1 MNRPAPGTPRSVL
14 LTAFEPFGG
23 AAINASAQLAEALA
37 ERDSRFDL
45 HILPVVAGEAESM
58 AKAAYAAGSSGYR
71 WALSLGEAGPEPEVR
86 LEWIAANWDDFRIP
100 DNAGQT
106 ISGARIVADGPAAWF
121 ATFDL
126 PGIARSLVDSTPL
139 PVRLSLAAG
148 NFLCNRLAYSLL
160 HERWPVPYTFVHVP
174 SLRPNQGPDRF
185 GELLET
191 MAVVCNE
198 LENQVEGQPGGTLLP

>member
-1 MNRPAPGTPRSVL
+1 VL

-23 AAINASAQLAEALA
+23 APINTSAELAQTLA
-37 ERDSRFDL
+37 ERDGRFDL
-45 HILPVVAGEAESM
+45 HILPVVASDAESV
-58 AKAAYAAGSSGYR
+58 AKAAYAAGASRYR

-86 LEWIAANWDDFRIP
+86 LEWIAVNWDDYRIP

-106 ISGARIVADGPAAWF
+106 IEGAQIVADGPAAWF

-126 PGIARSLVDSTPL
+126 PGIASALADSTPL
-139 PVRLSLAAG
+139 PVRLSLSAG

-160 HERWPVPYTFVHVP
+160 HERWPVPYTFIHVP
-174 SLRPNQGPDRF
+174 SLRPGHGAERF

-191 MAVVCNE
+191 LVVVCNE
-198 LENQVEGQPGGTLLP
+198 LENRADSHSGGTLLR